1 MGYEKWSVKPDAN
14 IVRPVVGQHPK
25 TLKTLITIT
34 LLIWVIFLL
43 MQDTSNVS
51 ESVLHHEVDI
61 AVPSVEAAQEIPT
74 P

>member
-1 MGYEKWSVKPDAN
+1 MGYEKWSIKPDAN
-14 IVRPVVGQHPK
+14 IIRPVVGQQPK

-43 MQDTSNVS
+43 MQDTSSVS
-51 ESVLHHEVDI
+51 ESIVHHEVDI
-61 AVPSVEAAQEIPT
+61 SIPSVEAAQDTAT